1 MPRSLEMLPLLSI
14 YIAPIRA
21 VGRRQWTK
29 PRIAGVVQRGK
40 GVVKSAV
47 DRMIGSAKLQAEG
60 KSDQA
65 AGKAQKALGKVKDVM
80 SRSKQKT
87 P

>member
-1 MPRSLEMLPLLSI
+1 MDK
-14 YIAPIRA
+14 
-21 VGRRQWTK
+21 T
-29 PRIAGVVQRGK
+29 RIAGVVLRGK

-47 DRMIGSAKLQAEG
+47 DGMIGSAKLQAEG
-60 KSDQA
+60 KADQA
-65 AGKAQKALGKVKDVM
+65 AGKAQKALGKVEDVM

>member
-1 MPRSLEMLPLLSI
+1 MDK
-14 YIAPIRA
+14 
-21 VGRRQWTK
+21 T
-29 PRIAGVVQRGK
+29 RIAGVVQRGK

-47 DRMIGSAKLQAEG
+47 GRMIGSAKLQAEG
-60 KSDQA
+60 KADQA